1 MTASVQDNLP
11 DFEGAPR
18 TPRQLAWQ
26 RLKRGKPAMVALVIL
41 AILHGV
47 ALFAPFITPYSPTA
61 QRLEL
66 YFHPPTVPVWRDA
79 AGHFTWRPEIT
90 PTVSTP
96 SHGFI
101 EQPAGRAPIRFFA
114 DGYRYRLFGIFPMRM
129 HLFECRAPIFVL
141 GTDGLGRDEFS
152 RLLYGSQIS
161 LSVGLVAILITY
173 CLGLVVGGAA
183 GYFGGIIDYLLMRFS
198 EIVLSIPGFYLLL
211 AIAAVIPP
219 TLSSTASYL
228 LIIIILSLVGWAG
241 LARVI
246 RGIALA
252 TREHQYV
259 EAARSLGVSPL
270 RIIARHILPSTSTFA
285 IVSATLAI
293 PSYILGEAGLSFLGL
308 GIREP
313 AASWG
318 NMLTASQNLEYLTQY
333 PWILAPGVLIFITV
347 ICWNV
352 LGDGL
357 RDSLDPKG
365 LR

>member
-1 MTASVQDNLP
+1 
-11 DFEGAPR
+11 
-18 TPRQLAWQ
+18 
-26 RLKRGKPAMVALVIL
+26 MVALVVL
-41 AILHGV
+41 ALLHGL
-47 ALFAPFITPYSPTA
+47 ALFAPFLSPYSPTA
-61 QRLEL
+61 QQLEL
-66 YFHPPTVPVWRDA
+66 YFHPPTLPVWHNS
-79 AGHFTWRPEIT
+79 AGQFTWRPEIT
-90 PTVSTP
+90 PTIVAP
-96 SHGFI
+96 GHRFI
-101 EQPAGRAPIRFFA
+101 GEPNKRAVIHFFA
-114 DGYRYRLFGIFPMRM
+114 RGFRYRLFGILPTNV
-129 HLFECRAPIFVL
+129 HLFECRAPIFIL

-152 RLLYGSQIS
+152 RLLYGAQIS
-161 LSVGLVAILITY
+161 LSVGLVAIVITY
-173 CLGLVVGGAA
+173 CLGLIVGGAA
-183 GYFGGIIDYLLMRFS
+183 GYFGGTIDFLLMRFS
-198 EIVLSIPGFYLLL
+198 EIVLSIPSFYLLL

-219 TLSSTASYL
+219 ALSSTASYL
-228 LIIIILSLVGWAG
+228 LIIVILSLVGWAG

-246 RGIALA
+246 RGIALS
-252 TREHQYV
+252 TREMQYV

-318 NMLTASQNLEYLTQY
+318 NMLTAGQNLEYLTQY
-333 PWILAPGVLIFITV
+333 SWILAPGVLIFITV

-365 LR
+365 MR